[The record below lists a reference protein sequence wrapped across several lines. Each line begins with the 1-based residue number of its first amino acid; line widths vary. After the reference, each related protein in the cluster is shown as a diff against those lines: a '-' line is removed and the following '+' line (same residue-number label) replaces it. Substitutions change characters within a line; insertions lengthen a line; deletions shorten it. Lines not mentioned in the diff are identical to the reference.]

1 MTIPEALDRLSQSRF
16 RGSFHLNA
24 KLREIVQSRGMDA
37 MREFAAERVRK
48 CLAPAEP
55 LNDGRQTPMKNHPV
69 FLAQH
74 ATGSCCRGCLNRW
87 WHVPKGIA
95 LTEVQQ
101 EKVVNLIVAWI
112 ERQMES

>member
-1 MTIPEALDRLSQSRF
+1 MA
-16 RGSFHLNA
+16 
-24 KLREIVQSRGMDA
+24 
-37 MREFAAERVRK
+37 
-48 CLAPAEP
+48 CLASAEP

-87 WHVPKGIA
+87 WHVPKGIT

-112 ERQMES
+112 ERQMEN

>member
-1 MTIPEALDRLSQSRF
+1 MA
-16 RGSFHLNA
+16 
-24 KLREIVQSRGMDA
+24 
-37 MREFAAERVRK
+37 

>member
-1 MTIPEALDRLSQSRF
+1 
-16 RGSFHLNA
+16 
-24 KLREIVQSRGMDA
+24 
-37 MREFAAERVRK
+37 
-48 CLAPAEP
+48 
-55 LNDGRQTPMKNHPV
+55 MKNHPV
-69 FLAQH
+69 FLSQN

-87 WHVPKGIA
+87 WHVPKGIT